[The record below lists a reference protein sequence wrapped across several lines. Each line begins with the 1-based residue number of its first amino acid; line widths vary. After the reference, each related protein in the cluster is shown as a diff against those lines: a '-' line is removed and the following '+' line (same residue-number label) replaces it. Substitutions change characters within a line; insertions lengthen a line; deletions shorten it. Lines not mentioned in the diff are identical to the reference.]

1 MHPFLMLVI
10 ALFAAFGATLGF
22 VSVWSQRK

>member
-1 MHPFLMLVI
+1 MPPFLALVI
-10 ALFAAFGATLGF
+10 FVFVVFGGTLAF